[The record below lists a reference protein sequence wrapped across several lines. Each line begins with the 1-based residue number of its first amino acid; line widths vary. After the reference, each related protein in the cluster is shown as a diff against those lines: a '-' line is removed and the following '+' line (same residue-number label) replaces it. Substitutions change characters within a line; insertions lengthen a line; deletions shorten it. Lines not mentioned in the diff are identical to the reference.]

1 MAYKMPTMKLLPSGK
16 WNISKQVTLHNG
28 EKIRK
33 SFTSST
39 TNKTEA
45 RKELNNQLIKWLTVN
60 DNDKKENQ
68 RKAKE
73 RIKYK
78 DMLELYEANKK
89 GVEPSTKLG
98 YIVKIRAFITRNKLT
113 DKRIATTTTKELR
126 NLINNEIDN
135 GVIKSKNNLNAYKVA
150 LKSFY
155 DYSIMQGKLDNNPIR
170 NLDGINKIKN
180 VKNQELN
187 YYTIEELNI
196 IFDELKTLLQPQF
209 YRFYK
214 TLLLTGLRISELCA
228 LTVDNIDLDKRTIK
242 VESTLSQGA
251 DGYYM
256 KKGTKTG
263 KNRTLLMDE
272 LTYNIIMEQIE
283 SIKIDKGYTRSV
295 TFKNIFL
302 YQQKTGEPHKGD
314 NLTTKWTS
322 AMKKVK
328 SKHPD
333 IESLTTHKLRHT
345 YATLN
350 LIDNP
355 QNLMNISK
363 ILGHESLSTTMIYIN
378 QIKDNNQTLIGNSVF
393 MGLNDQQQIDSVNE
407 SNENSNKIDN
417 QKKTTNKDNIVKF
430 KKLG

>member
-1 MAYKMPTMKLLPSGK
+1 MANKLPTMHQLPSGK
-16 WNISKQVTLHNG
+16 WNINKQVTLHDG

-33 SFTSST
+33 SFTSQS
-39 TNKTEA
+39 NLKVEA
-45 RKELNNQLIKWLTVN
+45 KKELQSALNRWLLEN
-60 DNDKKENQ
+60 DNNKRESR
-68 RKAKE
+68 RKDHE

-89 GVEPSTKLG
+89 GIEPSSKLG
-98 YIVKIRAFITRNKLT
+98 YLGKIRAFITRNKLM

-135 GVIKSKNNLNAYKVA
+135 GVIKSKNNLNGYKVA

-155 DYSIMQGKLDNNPIR
+155 DYAIMQGKLDTNPIR

-196 IFDELKTLLQPQF
+196 IFDELKNLLKPQF

-263 KNRTLLMDE
+263 KNRTLLMDD
-272 LTYNIIMEQIE
+272 LTFMIIMEQLE
-283 SIKIDKGYTRSV
+283 SIKINNGYTRSV

-350 LIDNP
+350 LIENP

-393 MGLNDQQQIDSVNE
+393 MGLNDQQQIEGVNE
-407 SNENSNKIDN
+407 SPKISNKIDN
-417 QKKTTNKDNIVKF
+417 QKNTNNKDNILKF